1 MKMLNNVIQLVHTI
15 LMKLLQKVFA
25 LLIVVVL
32 KIRRFQILLMVE
44 HNVLISVT
52 KDCFLQMDMNVL
64 IHVILLIII
73 FIIKTIIHVCYIY
86 ILDVFMHLMLMV

>member
-44 HNVLISVT
+44 HNVLISVAKNSLT
-52 KDCFLQMDMNVL
+52 ITNVL
-64 IHVILLIII
+64 IYVLLLIII
-73 FIIKTIIHVCYIY
+73 FMLKMIIDVYNGNWMHVK
-86 ILDVFMHLMLMV
+86 LQVTVKE